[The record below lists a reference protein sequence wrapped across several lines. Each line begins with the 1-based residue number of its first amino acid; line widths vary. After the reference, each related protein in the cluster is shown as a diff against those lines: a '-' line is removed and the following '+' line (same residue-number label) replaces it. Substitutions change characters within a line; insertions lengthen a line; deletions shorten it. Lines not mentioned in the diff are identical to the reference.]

1 MKQFRNIL
9 SILALFLL
17 LNSVF
22 IPNNAFPLIL
32 DSTEKAKSEEEQ
44 EQEKKKEQE
53 EKEKKTQEEKKTP
66 EEEQEEE
73 QEEVQKAQQIPTS
86 VEQLIVNA
94 TSEEQLDKNN
104 RIANGYVDIHYKG
117 QRLQADKV
125 TYNTETFF
133 FQAEG
138 NVVFQQKDM
147 TIAGDRME
155 ANLQDKTGTF
165 FNAIIY
171 TEPEFIITGDRIVRL
186 SEDEYKIY
194 KGRFTACSQPNP
206 RWCLTTG
213 QAKVKVDHYI
223 SLRNPALRV
232 KGVPVFYVPYLYWPL
247 KKDRATGFLMPTIGS
262 SNLKGM
268 IISNAF
274 FWAMR
279 RNMDSTFFL
288 DYYSKLGWGRGAEYR
303 YIMGKHSK
311 GNFYGYYLSDKT
323 RDMKRYKIKYNH
335 AQYLPGGFRA
345 VVDVNYLSDFQYLQ
359 DLEQKIQLNTSRS
372 IGSRAYLSWSK
383 SYYSLNVVTSRDT
396 TYFSEDS
403 SVTLQ
408 SLPRIDFAS
417 RDQKLGGSPI
427 YFSFSSSFNS
437 PARIIEQGDFR
448 NEMSLNRGDFDTRV
462 SVPIKSI
469 SWLTINPG
477 FEFRDTYYSKQKHP
491 KLNLLIDE
499 PINRTFYVMS
509 LGVTGPVFNKIF
521 GGQKENSTRYKH
533 IIEPRASIVYI
544 SDPKNQEYVWRYD
557 SVDTVSE
564 VKELRYSLASRLL
577 SKRVTTGA
585 KQSQVREFLT
595 VEFSQNFSLD
605 PNLRTSY
612 GRQFNLYTGE
622 YMDKP
627 IVSRFSPAVIRTRFN
642 PTSNYYLD
650 STLEYDI
657 EERNLN
663 SFSIGTEMNI
673 PNRTNIN
680 FSWRK
685 TFAYGFGR
693 IPRNIIASNG
703 AFYAGNKRL
712 SAFYDLNY
720 DFENQAMLYSSIG
733 MQYQAQCITFLV
745 NYRRYN
751 IYRRQENEFRFLIT
765 LANLGSIGS

>member
-1 MKQFRNIL
+1 MKQLKNFFIVFL
-9 SILALFLL
+9 LLFLL
-17 LNSVF
+17 HILFANNS
-22 IPNNAFPLIL
+22 AFTLTL
-32 DSTEKAKSEEEQ
+32 DSTEQTK
-44 EQEKKKEQE
+44 QEKKQKVDKKEQE
-53 EKEKKTQEEKKTP
+53 EKDQEQET
-66 EEEQEEE
+66 EEEAE
-73 QEEVQKAQQIPTS
+73 QKDQQVPLSID
-86 VEQLIVNA
+86 QLIVNA

-104 RIANGYVDIHYKG
+104 RIANGYVDIRYKG

-165 FNAIIY
+165 FNAILY
-171 TEPEFIITGDRIVRL
+171 TEPEFIIIGDRIVRL

-194 KGRFTACSQPNP
+194 NGKFTACTQPNP

-213 QAKVKVDHYI
+213 EAKVKVDHHI
-223 SLRNPALRV
+223 SLKNPALKV

-247 KKDRATGFLMPTIGS
+247 KRDRATGFLMPTIGS
-262 SNLKGM
+262 SNLKGF
-268 IISNAF
+268 IFSDAF
-274 FWAMR
+274 YWAMR
-279 RNMDSTFFL
+279 RNMDSTFYF
-288 DYYSKLGWGRGAEYR
+288 DYYSRLGIGRGAEYR
-303 YIMGKHSK
+303 YILGKHSK
-311 GNFYGYYLSDKT
+311 GNFYGYYLSDKE

-383 SYYSLNVVTSRDT
+383 SYYSLNAITSRDT

-408 SLPRIDFAS
+408 SLPRIDFGA

-437 PARIIEQGDFR
+437 PTRIMEQGDWR
-448 NEMSLNRGDFDTRV
+448 NEMSLYRADFHTRV
-462 SVPIKSI
+462 SVPIKNI
-469 SWLTINPG
+469 SWITINPAFG
-477 FEFRDTYYSKQKHP
+477 FRDTYYTKQKDP
-491 KLNLLIDE
+491 NRNLLIDE
-499 PINRTFYVMS
+499 PINRTYYVMS
-509 LGVTGPVFNKIF
+509 VGVVGPVFNKIF
-521 GGQKENSTRYKH
+521 GGQEENSTRYKH

-557 SVDTVSE
+557 GVDTVAE
-564 VKELRYSLASRLL
+564 VKELRYSIASRLL
-577 SKRVTTGA
+577 SKRVSTGA
-585 KQSQVREFLT
+585 KQSQVREFFTL
-595 VEFSQNFSLD
+595 EFSQNFSLD

-612 GRQFNLYTGE
+612 GRQFNRFTGE
-622 YMDKP
+622 YMDKE
-627 IVSRFSPAVIRTRFN
+627 IVSRFSPAVIRARFN
-642 PTSNYYLD
+642 PTRNYYVD
-650 STLEYDI
+650 SVLEYDI
-657 EERNLN
+657 EERNFN
-663 SFSIGTEMNI
+663 SFSVGAEMDI
-673 PNRTNIN
+673 PNRTNIS

-693 IPRNIIASNG
+693 IPRNIMASNG
-703 AFYAGNKRL
+703 VLYAGNKRL
-712 SAFYDLNY
+712 SVFYDINY
-720 DFENQAMLYSSIG
+720 DFENQAMLYSSFG
-733 MQYQAQCITFLV
+733 AEYKAQCIGFLI
-745 NYRRYN
+745 NYRRFN

-765 LANLGSIGS
+765 LANLGSIGSQ